1 MTTYIRPDNVPGAYP
16 TWTTSNE
23 SIPQA
28 FRPITQ
34 VESSGTD
41 NKSGIL
47 AISLLPSGKIATR
60 NTTIPDKVGA
70 VVSWTYIAAN

>member
-1 MTTYIRPDNVPGAYP
+1 MLFSVPEGKSNVQVAYP

-23 SIPQA
+23 SIPKA

-41 NKSGIL
+41 
-47 AISLLPSGKIATR
+47 
-60 NTTIPDKVGA
+60 KVGA
-70 VVSWTYIAAN
+70 VASWTYIAAN